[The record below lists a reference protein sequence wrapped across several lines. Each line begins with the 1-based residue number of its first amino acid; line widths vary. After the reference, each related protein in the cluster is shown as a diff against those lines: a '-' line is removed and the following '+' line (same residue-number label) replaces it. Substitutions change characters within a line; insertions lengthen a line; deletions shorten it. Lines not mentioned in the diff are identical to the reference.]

1 MKITPLLIIILSCL
15 FTLSEARSFESATA
29 VVYSSVSMS
38 IAFELI
44 EQGKSIPDSW
54 EGIPLV
60 SEMLKNPQSSSNF
73 YRFKVINS
81 MALIPGAPTIQQEE
95 GIPKRYWGCRLFA
108 VSRDQLGPRE
118 TLDPVTGEFNRGRY
132 CVAINGSDRGSMG
145 VRIEESEAQLIF
157 KQFNNFDPKK
167 QPLAFEETT
176 AENGKPS
183 YKLRV
188 KSVASNSDKTTQQ
201 TNHQKQDPVL
211 QIQRPESSYLPLQKE
226 GKSILPQSGNYR
238 LAWFIAGIIFL
249 IGSIGFLI
257 HQKKN
262 L

>member
-1 MKITPLLIIILSCL
+1 MKIIPLLIIILSCSA
-15 FTLSEARSFESATA
+15 TLSEARSFESARA
-29 VVYSSVSMS
+29 VIYGSVSMS
-38 IAFELI
+38 IAVELI

-60 SEMLKNPQSSSNF
+60 SEMLKNPQLSSNF
-73 YRFKVINS
+73 SRLKVINS
-81 MALIPGAPTIQQEE
+81 MALIPGAPAIQQEE

-118 TLDPVTGEFNRGRY
+118 TLDPVTGEFHRGRY
-132 CVAINGSDRGSMG
+132 CVSINGADRGSMG

-157 KQFNNFDPKK
+157 KQFNNFDPAK

-188 KSVASNSDKTTQQ
+188 QSAASNSDTITQP
-201 TNHQKQDPVL
+201 TIHQKQELSL
-211 QIQRPESSYLPLQKE
+211 QSQRPESPILLGTKEQKT
-226 GKSILPQSGNYR
+226 IIPQSVNYR
-238 LAWFIAGIIFL
+238 FAWIITGIIFI